1 MRFLLTVTLIISQL
15 IDAQILIN
23 EYSAANYSDFQ
34 DNFNEYEDWFEI
46 FNAGSEPFDLNGYY
60 LSDKSNNLTK
70 YLKVKSSK
78 TYMIGHTVHDIEMVK
93 NAKIN
98 TIAVTWGY
106 NAKEE
111 LKRPSA
117 DYILNYSS
125 ELVKILR
132 GL

>member
-1 MRFLLTVTLIISQL
+1 MIRHIIH
-15 IDAQILIN
+15 
-23 EYSAANYSDFQ
+23 
-34 DNFNEYEDWFEI
+34 EI
-46 FNAGSEPFDLNGYY
+46 EVG
-60 LSDKSNNLTK
+60 
-70 YLKVKSSK
+70 
-78 TYMIGHTVHDIEMVK
+78 K

-111 LKRPSA
+111 LKQASA
-117 DYILNYSS
+117 DCIINDPS

>member
-1 MRFLLTVTLIISQL
+1 M
-15 IDAQILIN
+15 
-23 EYSAANYSDFQ
+23 
-34 DNFNEYEDWFEI
+34 
-46 FNAGSEPFDLNGYY
+46 
-60 LSDKSNNLTK
+60 
-70 YLKVKSSK
+70 LKVKSSK
-78 TYMIGHTVHDIEMVK
+78 AYMIGHTVHDIEMVK

-111 LKRPSA
+111 LKQARA
-117 DYILNYSS
+117 DCMVNDPS

>member
-1 MRFLLTVTLIISQL
+1 M
-15 IDAQILIN
+15 
-23 EYSAANYSDFQ
+23 
-34 DNFNEYEDWFEI
+34 
-46 FNAGSEPFDLNGYY
+46 
-60 LSDKSNNLTK
+60 
-70 YLKVKSSK
+70 LKVKSSK
-78 TYMIGHTVHDIEMVK
+78 EYMIGHKVHDIEMVK

-111 LKRPSA
+111 LKQARA
-117 DYILNYSS
+117 DCIINDPS